1 MKQVNANSSRFDTSF
16 VNDQSENPGQ
26 NVAAHAVLFGVVN
39 SDCQSE
45 GLCLSSVSHGGI
57 RKPAA
62 EEDYRRTCYDELVSV
77 LNSGLPMSIEE
88 LLEQME
94 QYRQRREQRDFRPEW
109 LKQLIR
115 EVAAIFEPLTNVGR
129 VGYDCQ
135 LDERGWTLCLYLGT
149 TEIVGGPKDGQ
160 IDHASFRID
169 LCGVTKLFSRVDR
182 FEWYSVADESRRAD
196 ADRHR
201 SLITVHGAYREHHE
215 IRLELLGTPP
225 NFSGPGLHCRPDGTI
240 YETQ

>member
-1 MKQVNANSSRFDTSF
+1 
-16 VNDQSENPGQ
+16 
-26 NVAAHAVLFGVVN
+26 
-39 SDCQSE
+39 
-45 GLCLSSVSHGGI
+45 
-57 RKPAA
+57 
-62 EEDYRRTCYDELVSV
+62 
-77 LNSGLPMSIEE
+77 MSIEE

-115 EVAAIFEPLTNVGR
+115 EVAAVFEPLTNVGR

-169 LCGVTKLFSRVDR
+169 LISVTKLFSRVDR
-182 FEWYSVADESRRAD
+182 FEWYSVAEDPGIGD

-201 SLITVHGAYREHHE
+201 SLITVHGAYQEHHE

-225 NFSGPGLHCRPDGTI
+225 NCAGPGLHCRPDGTF